1 MNISISRKLKMV
13 IQPKARGFICTSAHP
28 QGCYQVVQE
37 QVEYI
42 KKQHSI
48 HGPQNVLVIGAST
61 GYGLA
66 ARIVSTFASGAKTIG
81 VSFEREANDKRT
93 ATAGWYNTAA
103 FEKLAMTA
111 GYYAKSINGDAF
123 SDDIKKETAALI
135 RQDMGQIDLIIY
147 SIAAPRRIHPKTG
160 EVFNSVLKPIDQ
172 NFISKTVDPLTGDI
186 KEVSIQAATAE
197 EILATEKVMGGED
210 WALWIDFLLA
220 ENLLASNA
228 VTVAFSYI
236 GPELTYPIYKEG
248 TIGIAK
254 NHLAKTV
261 EYLQTKLVPI
271 NGKVFISVN
280 KALVTQ
286 ASAAIPVVPLYISL
300 LFKVMKN
307 LNIHEDCIEQMYRL
321 FSEHLYS
328 KMGPQVDQQGFIRLD
343 DLEMQENVQQAVIT
357 LWQKVNSE
365 NIDELSDLKGYRE
378 EFYRL
383 FGFGLK
389 GIDYQAEVD
398 PQVSIPSLEKKE

>member
-1 MNISISRKLKMV
+1 MV

-93 ATAGWYNTAA
+93 ATAGWHNTAA